1 MPESQFKKIWN
12 LFVTVLLLYTAIMVP
27 LRTAFIEESSLG
39 YIILDT
45 MIDTMFF
52 TDIFI
57 NFFSAFEKKDK
68 TVEVRH
74 AYIAVDYLKTWFL
87 LDIMSCIPV

>member
-1 MPESQFKKIWN
+1 MII
-12 LFVTVLLLYTAIMVP
+12 TILLIYTAIFVP
-27 LRTAFIEESSLG
+27 YRTAFVDTSTIG
-39 YIILDT
+39 YIIFDT
-45 MIDTMFF
+45 CIDTLFF
-52 TDIFI
+52 TDVFV

-74 AYIAVDYLKTWFL
+74 AYIAVDYLKSWFL